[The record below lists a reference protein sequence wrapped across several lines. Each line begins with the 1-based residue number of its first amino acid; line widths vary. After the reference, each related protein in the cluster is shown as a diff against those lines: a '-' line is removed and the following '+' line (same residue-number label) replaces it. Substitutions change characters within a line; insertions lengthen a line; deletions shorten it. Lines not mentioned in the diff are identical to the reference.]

1 MPNLASILKSE
12 IARIAR
18 KEMRLEIEPLK
29 KALSTYRTDIAAL
42 KRRAQAAE
50 QELKRLQKASG
61 TKAGPPPSADAAVPE
76 VMRFSAKG
84 LLSQRERLGLSAE
97 AFGLLVGASGK
108 SVYRWES
115 GASRPRDKH
124 LSAIRA
130 LKGMGK
136 KDAAARLESL
146 K

>member
-1 MPNLASILKSE
+1 
-12 IARIAR
+12 
-18 KEMRLEIEPLK
+18 
-29 KALSTYRTDIAAL
+29 
-42 KRRAQAAE
+42 
-50 QELKRLQKASG
+50 
-61 TKAGPPPSADAAVPE
+61 
-76 VMRFSAKG
+76 
-84 LLSQRERLGLSAE
+84 LSQRERLGLSAE